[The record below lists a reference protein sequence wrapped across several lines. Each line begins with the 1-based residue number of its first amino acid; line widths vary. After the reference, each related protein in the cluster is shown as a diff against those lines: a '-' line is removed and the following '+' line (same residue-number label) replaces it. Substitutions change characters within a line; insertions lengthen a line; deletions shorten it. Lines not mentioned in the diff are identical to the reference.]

1 MIPNLFSLQSKEYKK
16 LPNVIYMDNTE
27 GHFSPYPCDKYV
39 IEQPTAH
46 IASRYTNLGLNS
58 DSDSDFLR
66 YRYYLRSQ
74 CGRVTHS
81 TNNYPSFG
89 AISPGS
95 VLSAHPELVLL
106 ISGPG
111 APARVSPI

>member
-46 IASRYTNLGLNS
+46 IASRY
-58 DSDSDFLR
+58 
-66 YRYYLRSQ
+66 SQ
-74 CGRVTHS
+74 PRT
-81 TNNYPSFG
+81 
-89 AISPGS
+89 
-95 VLSAHPELVLL
+95 
-106 ISGPG
+106 
-111 APARVSPI
+111 